1 MWKLIFTNH
10 ITCAKHK
17 PTASNKEKKY
27 INHNLSWGFPQK
39 KKKKIHI
46 EEARLKDNIKKIIKK
61 ILININNKINRQL

>member
-39 KKKKIHI
+39 KKKKNPYWGGKV
-46 EEARLKDNIKKIIKK
+46 E
-61 ILININNKINRQL
+61 RQY